1 MPDTLS
7 GIAIEER
14 PLADH
19 ECHDSDR
26 GRVVA
31 GAAEFAAPLQVC
43 PRRVGVRASAVQ
55 RRLLH
60 ALPVPGAPEGM
71 ERVDATEFVPA
82 AAPPQPVAGAEV
94 MPRVQAFFDCRA
106 SLSRDRTGPERSRQ
120 SAPRTG
126 AVRERAT
133 GAGLPGEI
141 PLPPVGT
148 QPSMVIR
155 QSYALLSDVR
165 QPAGHCWPPQHR
177 RSAKSL
183 DRVGMQRGPAERQ
196 IRSGDRPI
204 IQECPVDQI
213 GGTGA
218 LWRWHA
224 LTERNGYTK
233 HALRAFPGCSAGTM
247 GR

>member
-43 PRRVGVRASAVQ
+43 PRRVGVRAAAVQ

-94 MPRVQAFFDCRA
+94 MPRVQAFLTVGHLYRGIEQGLSDLASGLGEPVLFVGEPRAQGSPKRFRCR
-106 SLSRDRTGPERSRQ
+106 LWVRSRAWSSGRATHYSRMSGSLPATAGRPSTAAQ
-120 SAPRTG
+120 PNLLIGSACNVGPQNVRSGAATARSDKSAPSTRSTG
-126 AVRERAT
+126 LAR
-133 GAGLPGEI
+133 
-141 PLPPVGT
+141 
-148 QPSMVIR
+148 
-155 QSYALLSDVR
+155 
-165 QPAGHCWPPQHR
+165 
-177 RSAKSL
+177 
-183 DRVGMQRGPAERQ
+183 
-196 IRSGDRPI
+196 
-204 IQECPVDQI
+204 
-213 GGTGA
+213 
-218 LWRWHA
+218 
-224 LTERNGYTK
+224 
-233 HALRAFPGCSAGTM
+233 
-247 GR
+247 